1 MSHHHHYQGTTAT
14 TKSSSGIREVS
25 TDSRSYGGMRTPSNY
40 KPVTMDRPIKW
51 PYVKR
56 SKKQPKINIGNLRNE
71 ITRNECKENV
81 SKNIKDAEKPTNA
94 LSK

>member
-1 MSHHHHYQGTTAT
+1 MSHHHHYQVTIAT
-14 TKSSSGIREVS
+14 TKSSSGIIEVS
-25 TDSRSYGGMRTPSNY
+25 TDSRSYGGTPSNY

-51 PYVKR
+51 PYIKI

-71 ITRNECKENV
+71 IRRNECKENV
-81 SKNIKDAEKPTNA
+81 SKNIRDAEKPTNV